1 MIDTQE
7 MLKVTFRL
15 LADFT
20 PEEGNK
26 TEICGFSRDEVPLYL
41 MMSELARCV
50 VTLLEDDRI
59 PELQEVAATLE
70 RWIVDGDEDVRK
82 AAIVGLIEDVQNAN
96 LHRTTSPEQFAHFL
110 YPTSLTWWDKVNK
123 FLAEG
128 QLLD

>member
-1 MIDTQE
+1 
-7 MLKVTFRL
+7 
-15 LADFT
+15 
-20 PEEGNK
+20 
-26 TEICGFSRDEVPLYL
+26 
-41 MMSELARCV
+41 
-50 VTLLEDDRI
+50 
-59 PELQEVAATLE
+59 VAATLE

-123 FLAEG
+123 FWAEG